1 MEICPAFGGHELA
14 PTTIEAAM
22 VALADFE
29 VAGPGVELWVE
40 AFVAQAHLQIQRVA
54 SGYRPPAG
62 LLGDLNSLFQGQPV
76 AIGDFDNPSTSP
88 PPINSVTM

>member
-1 MEICPAFGGHELA
+1 M
-14 PTTIEAAM
+14 TVEAAM

-54 SGYRPPAG
+54 SGYRPPEVDNNRR
-62 LLGDLNSLFQGQPV
+62 LLANPV
-76 AIGDFDNPSTSP
+76 LMAEL
-88 PPINSVTM
+88 